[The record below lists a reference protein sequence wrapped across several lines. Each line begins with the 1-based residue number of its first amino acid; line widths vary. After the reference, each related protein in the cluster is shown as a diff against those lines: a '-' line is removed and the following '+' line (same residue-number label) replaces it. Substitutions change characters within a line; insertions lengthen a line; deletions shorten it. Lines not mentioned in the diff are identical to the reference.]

1 MKMVSVPRSRRIC
14 ELERSLLRTLCQPCF
29 PDTLRES
36 LGQQLSA
43 YQWQTEDHRI
53 IFNVFRGIPN
63 TKASSLREQ
72 LPARVARMGFPDV
85 DWAFLFEPAEPIEA
99 IADLIAELKAA
110 ERIC

>member
-1 MKMVSVPRSRRIC
+1 MRA
-14 ELERSLLRTLCQPCF
+14 LCQSGF
-29 PDTLRES
+29 PDALRES
-36 LGQQLSA
+36 VGQQLST

-53 IFNVFRGIPN
+53 IFNVFRGIPR
-63 TKASSLREQ
+63 TKTSSLQEQ

-99 IADLIAELKAA
+99 IAELIAELKAA